1 MHDAGS
7 EARGGGAANQC
18 ELPLEGG
25 LGASSSSLQSSRLVV
40 QYARSMRRKM
50 LFGGVLLCLTAA
62 VAAVSLQTGAYPI
75 GLGELLQAVVFD
87 GDEATSHVLWRI
99 RMPQVAAAPLAGACL
114 GLSGAA
120 MQNVLRNPL
129 ASPFTLGVSQGAV
142 FGATFAIIV
151 LGTGTAVVGQ
161 VAGGQA
167 ASGEAAGWLA
177 AGWLAATSSY
187 VLVACAFAGSL
198 ATVGAIVLLSSLRN
212 LSPAALI
219 LAGVALSAFFGS
231 ATMLLQYFASDSQIA
246 SAVFWTFGDLRKAQW
261 SDLALIALVLLPIAA
276 FLVWRAWDF
285 NAMTWGD
292 DTARSLGV
300 RVSSLRLTALVLAA
314 LAASV
319 TTAFVGVI
327 GFVGLIAPH
336 MMRMAIGED
345 HRFLFPYAALAGGL
359 LLLVADLL
367 ARTVMAPVVLPV
379 GILTSFAGGPVF
391 LYLLLKHGNV
401 RS

>member
-1 MHDAGS
+1 
-7 EARGGGAANQC
+7 
-18 ELPLEGG
+18 
-25 LGASSSSLQSSRLVV
+25 
-40 QYARSMRRKM
+40 
-50 LFGGVLLCLTAA
+50 
-62 VAAVSLQTGAYPI
+62 
-75 GLGELLQAVVFD
+75 
-87 GDEATSHVLWRI
+87 
-99 RMPQVAAAPLAGACL
+99 MPQVVAALLAGGCL

-151 LGTGTAVVGQ
+151 LGAGTAV
-161 VAGGQA
+161 AGETAGVA
-167 ASGEAAGWLA
+167 AS
-177 AGWLAATSSY
+177 SPY
-187 VLVACAFAGSL
+187 VLAVCAFVGSL
-198 ATVGAIVLLSSLRN
+198 VTIAALVLLSSLRD

-231 ATMLLQYFASDSQIA
+231 ATMLLQYFASENQVA
-246 SAVFWTFGDLRKAQW
+246 SAVFWTFGDLKKAQW
-261 SDLALIALVLLPIAA
+261 PELAMITVILLPAGGY
-276 FLVWRAWDF
+276 FLWKAWHF

-300 RVSSLRLTALVLAA
+300 RVVSLRLTALVLAA
-314 LAASV
+314 LVASV

-336 MMRMAIGED
+336 LIRMVIGED

-391 LYLLLKHGNV
+391 LYLLLRHGNV